1 VAFLLSQ
8 TLFAGNR
15 VQNLPFFH
23 SAALIF
29 LSPAF
34 MSEKL
39 FFVMPERFL

>member
-1 VAFLLSQ
+1 MALLLSQ
-8 TLFAGNR
+8 TLFVGERAR
-15 VQNLPFFH
+15 VVQFFH

-29 LSPAF
+29 LPPAF